1 MKTNPPQSSAVRHL
15 RLACAL
21 LAGGGMLS
29 WAPLQA
35 RPTEVDDT
43 DTLEKGRTEIE
54 SGTEFERAMDGQ
66 ETVITPAVT
75 YGLTDRFEAELGL
88 DYVFSSPDGEAAS
101 ETWKPAAKFK
111 TKLWRSD
118 SGGLSL
124 ALKGKLALPAT
135 THGPKRSEAPEG
147 YARLLVTRQ
156 AGPWEYDVNLGYKYR
171 GAWNS
176 SGNDKYTAGTSVR
189 YKVSS
194 KWQLL
199 SELVGELPDKPGGRA
214 TALVDAAVKY
224 TVRDGLKV
232 DFLIG
237 TGIGHGAL
245 ELRLVS
251 GVKWEF

>member
-1 MKTNPPQSSAVRHL
+1 MKSNLSRPNAARHL
-15 RLACAL
+15 RLACAIL
-21 LAGGGMLS
+21 VGSGMLS
-29 WAPLQA
+29 WVPLQA

-43 DTLEKGRTEIE
+43 DTLGKGLTEIE
-54 SGTEFERAMDGQ
+54 SGIEFERAMRGK
-66 ETVITPAVT
+66 ETVITPAAT
-75 YGLTDRFEAELGL
+75 YGLTDRFEVELGL

-124 ALKGKLALPAT
+124 AFKGKLALPVT
-135 THGPKRSEAPEG
+135 THGPKGSEAPEG
-147 YARLLVTRQ
+147 YARLLGTRL

-171 GAWNS
+171 GAWDS
-176 SGNDKYTAGTSVR
+176 GGNDKYTAGTSVR

-214 TALVDAAVKY
+214 IALVDAAVKY

-237 TGIGHGAL
+237 TGIGRDAL
-245 ELRLVS
+245 ELRVVS